1 MSSDIHEA
9 SAIDLEMK
17 GRAWR
22 IKHGYENP
30 DNEYCPRC
38 EAFVPHFE
46 EEVEDSETA
55 LFCQECHDHGE
66 YPRSLE
72 AWQKRIGQPVKF
84 VDEEAVIEAYQKG
97 TKYPMLYHGTLK
109 EVLSIGIITRYTLYA
124 KIEPRW
130 TDEPKFVPISQVR
143 IVN

>member
-1 MSSDIHEA
+1 MSSDIHQA
-9 SAIDLEMK
+9 TQIGLEMQ

-38 EAFVPHFE
+38 QDFVPHYE
-46 EEVEDSETA
+46 EEVEGESV
-55 LFCQECHDHGE
+55 LFCQECHDNGE
-66 YPRSLE
+66 YPSSLE
-72 AWQKRIGQPVKF
+72 AWQKHIGKPVKF
-84 VDEEAVIEAYQKG
+84 VDEEAVIEAYTKG
-97 TKYPMLYHGTLK
+97 TQYPRLFHGTLK
-109 EVLSIGIITRYTLYA
+109 EVLSIGIITRHTLYA

-130 TDEPKFVPISQVR
+130 TDTPKFVPISQVR